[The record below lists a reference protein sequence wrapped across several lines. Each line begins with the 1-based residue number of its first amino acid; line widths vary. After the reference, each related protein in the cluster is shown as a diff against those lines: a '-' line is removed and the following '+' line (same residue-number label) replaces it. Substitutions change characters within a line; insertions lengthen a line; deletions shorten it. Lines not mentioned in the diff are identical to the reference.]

1 VGKVKRFI
9 WPQYLVE
16 PQWTEGAFEDSRAD

>member
-1 VGKVKRFI
+1 MEAFG

-16 PQWTEGAFEDSRAD
+16 PQDMVVIRRRKGNGL